1 MNGMEAER
9 RRRVQERRLVVTPA
23 LLAGLALAYI
33 TLSLLIWRVA
43 DPTET
48 AAPWWPAAGLTLG
61 VLCLTARR
69 DWPTIL
75 LVIFAADIAAD
86 LIEGTALPTSLGW
99 AAANTLEPL
108 LGALA
113 MRVAFP
119 GAIPNIESP
128 TAVARLFLVAAL
140 AGTPIASL
148 IGGATSALSYDTPFL
163 ETWRT
168 WYVGDV
174 LGILVVL
181 PVVLYAQQIRA
192 TFSRVFLGVLAAA
205 ALLVALVFLTDALP
219 IYLVTPMLVIV
230 AMTLGAPG
238 AVTVSLLTATAA
250 YLVSSGGH
258 GPFALGEG
266 DLKPLTDLQ
275 VFTAV
280 QLLTAFLVVALRS
293 ELLSAR
299 ARVSVLSEEQLRD
312 PLTGTGNRLRI
323 EDALV
328 EATSETTAGAV
339 HSVAVLYVD
348 LDAFKPVNDRYGHHA
363 GDTVLCTIAARLEEA
378 VRESDTVGRIGG
390 DEFVVV
396 CRDITPAELDQLAVR
411 LRQRVAAPI
420 RVNGS
425 ELRVGASVGTSWSTD
440 AVVPP
445 AELLRRA
452 DLDMYQRKVSRPE
465 G

>member
-1 MNGMEAER
+1 MTSER
-9 RRRVQERRLVVTPA
+9 RRRAQERPLTTSPA
-23 LLAGLALAYI
+23 LLAGLALAYMA
-33 TLSLLIWRVA
+33 TSLLIWRVA

-69 DWPTIL
+69 EWPAIL
-75 LVIFAADIAAD
+75 LVIFAADVAAD
-86 LIEGTALPTSLGW
+86 LLEGTALLTSLGW
-99 AAANTLEPL
+99 ATANTLEPL

-113 MRVAFP
+113 LRWAFP
-119 GAIPNIESP
+119 GTTPNIESSR
-128 TAVARLFLVAAL
+128 AVARLFVVAAL

-148 IGGATSALSYDTPFL
+148 IGAATSSVSYDTAFL

-181 PVVLYAQQIRA
+181 PVVAYAPQIRA
-192 TFSRVFLGVLAAA
+192 TFDARFLAVLAGSAV
-205 ALLVALVFLTDALP
+205 LVGLVFLVDALP

-250 YLVSSGGH
+250 YLVSSGGR

-266 DLKPLTDLQ
+266 DLQPLTDLQ

-312 PLTGTGNRLRI
+312 PLTGTGSRMRI
-323 EDALV
+323 EDALAA
-328 EATSETTAGAV
+328 ATSETTAGAL

-363 GDTVLCTIAARLEEA
+363 GDTVLRTIAVRLEEA
-378 VRESDTVGRIGG
+378 VRDSDTVGRIGG
-390 DEFVVV
+390 DEFAIV
-396 CRDITPAELDQLAVR
+396 CQDITPVELDQLAAR
-411 LRQRVAAPI
+411 LRERVASPI
-420 RVNGS
+420 RVNS
-425 ELRVGASVGTSWSTD
+425 DDVCVAASVGTSWSMD
-440 AVVPP
+440 PRVSP

-452 DLDMYQRKVSRPE
+452 DVDMYRRKVSDPA